1 MINALPH
8 TFPFAVVGFDIF
20 EASRVVARFGGGQSS
35 DYKRQAQQVH
45 QDLNSIIWWFWTG
58 RKGGGAETSK
68 DFPQQNLYT
77 V

>member
-35 DYKRQAQQVH
+35 DHKRQAQQAH
-45 QDLNSIIWWFWTG
+45 QDLNSII
-58 RKGGGAETSK
+58 
-68 DFPQQNLYT
+68 LYST
-77 V
+77 